1 MLKLELHY
9 DYSLYQIIILAF
21 DRSHISGFLV
31 FGVLNI
37 RDLAFNTH
45 DATAVRGGGW
55 NQLWDLL
62 MLQFMG
68 WQGKKQEN
76 FIELETQMKLQALR

>member
-21 DRSHISGFLV
+21 DNISGFLV

-45 DATAVRGGGW
+45 DATAVRGGRW

>member
-1 MLKLELHY
+1 MHY

-21 DRSHISGFLV
+21 DTSYISGFLV
-31 FGVLNI
+31 FGVLNV
-37 RDLAFNTH
+37 RDLAFSTH
-45 DATAVRGGGW
+45 DATAVRGGRW